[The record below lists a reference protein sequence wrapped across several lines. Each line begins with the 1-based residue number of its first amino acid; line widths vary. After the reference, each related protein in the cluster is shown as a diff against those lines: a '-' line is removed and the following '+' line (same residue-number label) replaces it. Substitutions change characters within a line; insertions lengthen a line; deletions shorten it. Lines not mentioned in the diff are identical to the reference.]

1 MGGNTEEI
9 YDDFE
14 KLLLARARVRVM
26 IFDGDY
32 FNHAGRCPMEFAQQL
47 FGRVRKFK
55 GSLDQDA
62 WLLASWERIAS
73 TNSNNWWRFRY
84 FTIEESGL

>member
-32 FNHAGRCPMEFAQQL
+32 FNHAGRCPWSLRNNCSEG
-47 FGRVRKFK
+47 FGSSKAPLIRTL
-55 GSLDQDA
+55 GC
-62 WLLASWERIAS
+62 
-73 TNSNNWWRFRY
+73 
-84 FTIEESGL
+84 